1 MTVGARKQI
10 NIVVPYRMYEKLLR
24 IASKRDV
31 PVAVVVRDAIGDV
44 IEEEEKR
51 K

>member
-10 NIVVPYRMYEKLLR
+10 NFVVSYKMYEKILR

-31 PVAVVVRDAIGDV
+31 PVAVVVRDAVRDI